1 MREISEAAVTIRPA
15 LAGDAR
21 AIAEVHVSSWQS
33 TYRDVIPQPYLDAL
47 QVEEFADRWQP
58 RLQGESDMCIRVAE
72 REGQVCGFAAGGPA
86 RPGPAGFA
94 GELYAIYLQAGA
106 QRRGLGAQLL
116 RSVAQELATTGLGGM
131 FVWVLEENASRRFYE
146 RMGGTPAGQESVEIG
161 GAQLLQV
168 AYGWPDLRASLR
180 VWSASD
186 SSAPS

>member
-1 MREISEAAVTIRPA
+1 MREAAGSAVTVRPA

-33 TYRDVIPQPYLDAL
+33 TYRDVIPQAYLDGL
-47 QVEEFADRWQP
+47 QVEEFADRW
-58 RLQGESDMCIRVAE
+58 RARVHEESDMCIRVAE
-72 REGQVCGFAAGGPA
+72 RDGRVCGFAAGGPA

-116 RSVAQELATTGLGGM
+116 RSVAQELVATGLGGM
-131 FVWVLEENASRRFYE
+131 FVWVLEENASRHFYE
-146 RMGGTPAGQESVEIG
+146 HMGGALAGEESVEIG
-161 GAQLLQV
+161 GARLGQV

-180 VWSASD
+180 AWSGT
-186 SSAPS
+186 